1 MENQNHIG
9 EQLKELNT
17 CLNEIGYAL
26 GACYSEDNSKPPN
39 ISDVVQVALDQVRKH
54 LNSQVASLF
63 LLNKDGFLTRVGIK
77 GTDGRNKPIDNRWL
91 PKEQYKPGE
100 SFSGKAVPPV
110 GNDSIYGSPNYS
122 NNLNNNYK
130 GMKYGPDYLN
140 KLRYLRSG
148 ISVPLNGF
156 HRTFGSLE
164 VLNKK
169 GNDEFTPDDV
179 YRLMLIGS
187 LVADHVSHYKREYRK
202 YVYNQLT
209 DWLVRV
215 ESEQIDSK
223 EINTF
228 LAKALISE
236 TTPYKVC
243 IIRRV
248 DDHGDL
254 QNLAKEK
261 TEDISWEER
270 NPELVN
276 VNKNGTVT
284 AQVFRSKKPSYIDDI
299 EDAIE
304 KNIYK
309 FHNENWYKLS
319 NIKSIAVL
327 PLLASGQMVGTITVS
342 TGYKHKFSQGNKTFL
357 KNIASLLASIIVIKG
372 YKEQL
377 RATERELTE
386 ERHKF
391 FATSR
396 QVSYDSVIKGF
407 LHQYKNELI
416 EFSEVFLQLSEDSSK
431 SIKQKQQIIDR
442 QKGWIKKR
450 VAEISKQF
458 RGDTDDA
465 DVVNI
470 NKLIKYVVALFVS
483 DEPDIELLANY
494 DEEIPEI
501 EVSEAKIKDVI
512 YNLVSNAITAI
523 KRTKRKKGQLSV
535 TTSIITLNR
544 IQYIEIIIEDNGDGI
559 PNEIHDRI
567 FEQGFTT
574 RGKDGGTGMGL
585 FVAHAI
591 IIDDYAGKISV
602 DSKVGQGTTFKVH
615 IPKRYQI

>member
-17 CLNEIGYAL
+17 CLYEIGYVL

-39 ISDVVQVALDQVRKH
+39 LTDVVQVALKQVRKH

-63 LLNKDGFLTRVGIK
+63 LLNKDGVLARVGIE
-77 GTDGRNKPIDNRWL
+77 GTDGKNMPIDNRWL

-100 SFSGKAVPPV
+100 SFSGKAVPEV

-122 NNLNNNYK
+122 NNLNNNYL
-130 GMKYGPDYLN
+130 GVKYGPDYLD
-140 KLRYLRSG
+140 KLSYLKSG

-179 YRLMLIGS
+179 YRLMLIGNF
-187 LVADHVSHYKREYRK
+187 VANHISHYKREYRR
-202 YVYNQLT
+202 YVDNHLT

-243 IIRRV
+243 IIRKV
-248 DDHGDL
+248 NDLGDL

-270 NPELVN
+270 NPEVVN

-284 AQVFRSKKPSYIDDI
+284 AQVFRSKKPSYIDNI
-299 EDAIE
+299 EDTIQE
-304 KNIYK
+304 NRYK

-327 PLLASGQMVGTITVS
+327 PLLASGQMVGTITVY

-357 KNIASLLASIIVIKG
+357 KNVASLLASIIVIKG

-396 QVSYDSVIKGF
+396 QVSYDSVMKGF

-416 EFSEVFLQLSEDSSK
+416 EFSEVFSQLSKDSSK
-431 SIKQKQQIIDR
+431 SINQKQQIIGT
-442 QKGWIKKR
+442 QKGWIKRR
-450 VAEISKQF
+450 VTEISKQF
-458 RGDTDDA
+458 REDSDDA

-470 NKLIKYVVALFVS
+470 NKSIQYVATLFVR
-483 DEPDIELLANY
+483 DEPDIELSANY
-494 DEEIPEI
+494 DDEIPEI

-512 YNLVSNAITAI
+512 YNLVNNAIAAI
-523 KRTKRKKGQLSV
+523 KRAKRKKGQLSV
-535 TTSIITLNR
+535 ATSIVILNR
-544 IQYIEIIIEDNGDGI
+544 IQYIEIIIQDNGDGI
-559 PNEIHDRI
+559 RSEIQDRI

-574 RGKDGGTGMGL
+574 RSEDGGTGMGL
-585 FVAHAI
+585 FVANEVI
-591 IIDDYAGKISV
+591 TDYGGKISV
-602 DSKVGQGTTFKVH
+602 ESKIGYGTIFKTY
-615 IPKRYQI
+615 IPLKRYQV